1 MELNALMSSMFYMQT
16 LSQKYNPFHK
26 ELVEQNWEKA
36 RIVLHTLVKDD
47 TEFHRLLI
55 EEKMEFNATN
65 LLLWLL
71 SRCFSGF
78 LNCAEMLI
86 GLYLSRTA
94 EVTD

>member
-55 EEKMEFNATN
+55 EEKTHRSF
-65 LLLWLL
+65 
-71 SRCFSGF
+71 FGF
-78 LNCAEMLI
+78 IYQELQ
-86 GLYLSRTA
+86 R
-94 EVTD
+94 